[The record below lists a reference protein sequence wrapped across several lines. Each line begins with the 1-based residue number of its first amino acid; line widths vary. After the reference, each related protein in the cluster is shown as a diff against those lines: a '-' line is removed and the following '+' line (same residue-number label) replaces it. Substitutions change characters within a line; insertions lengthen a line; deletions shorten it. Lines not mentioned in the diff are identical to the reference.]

1 MTNGIEV
8 ANKSG
13 KHFHM
18 FAAKILNILTYLTYV
33 ALPLGDTPKAG
44 WFLTKSARRVKLFSQ
59 PENA

>member
-18 FAAKILNILTYLTYV
+18 FAAKLLNILTFLTYV
-33 ALPLGDTPKAG
+33 ALPLGYI
-44 WFLTKSARRVKLFSQ
+44 TKNTGN
-59 PENA
+59 P